1 MSPTMI
7 FVVAAVVLNV
17 LIYGGIVAVF
27 FAEERRVDP
36 GRPGARTE
44 HDEKLPGSTGDS
56 GSASDGRARAA

>member
-1 MSPTMI
+1 MSRTMI

-44 HDEKLPGSTGDS
+44 HDEKLPSTGDN